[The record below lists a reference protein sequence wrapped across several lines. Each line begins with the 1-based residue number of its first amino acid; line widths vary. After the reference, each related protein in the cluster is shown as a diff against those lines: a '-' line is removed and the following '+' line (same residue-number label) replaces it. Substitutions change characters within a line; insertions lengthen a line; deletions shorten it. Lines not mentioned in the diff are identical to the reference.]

1 MISKNHLNDFDYN
14 KAISFNNDFRSSIP
28 CSWTK
33 TWQKCMVILSYNIPL
48 ETRNTAA
55 QGVGKEPESGHRG
68 PV

>member
-1 MISKNHLNDFDYN
+1 
-14 KAISFNNDFRSSIP
+14 
-28 CSWTK
+28 
-33 TWQKCMVILSYNIPL
+33 MVILSYNIPL